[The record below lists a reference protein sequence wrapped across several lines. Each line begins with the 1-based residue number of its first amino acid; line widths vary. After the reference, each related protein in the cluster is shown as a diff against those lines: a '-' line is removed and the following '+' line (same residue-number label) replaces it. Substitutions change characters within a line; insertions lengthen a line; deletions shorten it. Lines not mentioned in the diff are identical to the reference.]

1 MRCFLEDAAVWGWL
15 HPRGRGGGGEGG
27 TGILQPRRKPSPCYK
42 VLGKILKMEFQGI
55 SRV

>member
-1 MRCFLEDAAVWGWL
+1 MGLAASAGAEWGGR
-15 HPRGRGGGGEGG
+15 RGA
-27 TGILQPRRKPSPCYK
+27 GILQPRRKPSPCYK